1 MLLERLRTALTSEQ
15 AAAYSTPNGVY
26 LEFESAPNVDWKVES
41 LEDRRVGIRLLNVRI
56 QKEGNQETQRATVYL
71 PRSKSAHFL
80 NKIEE
85 YRDQNTTRAKPK
97 NEPLVACIE
106 DIRGALL
113 EALWTDDIARLP
125 QQDAKWVE
133 VWLSSESQE
142 IIESFRQTLAVIGIP
157 EHQSHPVL
165 KFPELS
171 VLLICAN
178 REQLSSLLHISDNLA
193 EFRVASQPA
202 TFFIDLQNWEQAEW
216 VQDLVDRTEIDN
228 ESSVSVCVL
237 DTGINSGH
245 PLITKFLA
253 GSDVQTVRS
262 YWGIDDHDGH
272 GTNMAGIAIY
282 GDLQRALES
291 FDDIEVRHKLESIKI
306 KPPSNDENPP
316 ELWGDITSQG
326 IYLAEL
332 QNPYRRRVVC
342 MAVATHTTRDS
353 GKPTSWSA
361 QIDRLASDADG
372 DKRRLILVSAGNA
385 DISNNFQYPESNLT
399 DEILDPAQAWNALT
413 VGAYTDKTRIKD
425 PMLVGYL
432 PIAPSRGLSPF
443 STTSFTWSS
452 NEWPIKPEIL
462 MEGGNLA
469 RDPAGRADP
478 ISDLSI
484 LTTSH
489 RTDISHFTFF
499 NATSAATAQ
508 ASHFAAQIYAEYP
521 EAWPETV
528 RGLLVH
534 SAEWTNT
541 MKHQFLTQENRTG
554 YRKLL
559 RTCGYG
565 IPNLNSALHCM
576 RNRLTLVSQE
586 AIQPF
591 KLKDNNG
598 AMNELH
604 SYELPWPHDILLEL
618 AETEVKMR
626 VTLSY
631 FVEPSPGEK
640 GRNNR
645 YRYASHG
652 LRFELNDPN
661 ETAPQFMSRVNKQV
675 REEEGGNPD
684 TVAPSNH
691 WTLGK
696 QRDVGSIH
704 SDIWTGTAAALATS
718 NLLVVRPSVGWWRER
733 KHLGKCTSLTR
744 YSLIVSIETPTTEV
758 DIYTPVR
765 NLITTQIPIE
775 VQITDPTL

>member
-1 MLLERLRTALTSEQ
+1 MRTALTSEQ
-15 AAAYSTPNGVY
+15 AAAYSTPSGVY

-85 YRDQNTTRAKPK
+85 YRDQNTARAKPK

-113 EALWTDDIARLP
+113 EALWTGDIARLP

-171 VLLICAN
+171 VLLVRAN
-178 REQLSSLLHISDNLA
+178 REQLSKLLHISDNLA
-193 EFRVASQPA
+193 EFRLACNPPNIFVDMP
-202 TFFIDLQNWEQAEW
+202 NREQAAR
-216 VQDLVDRTEIDN
+216 VTSLQKRTTYDDTGN
-228 ESSVSVCVL
+228 VSICIL

-245 PLITKFLA
+245 PLLA
-253 GSDVQTVRS
+253 PVLPESDVQAVRPH
-262 YWGIDDHDGH
+262 WGIDDHDGH

-282 GDLQRALES
+282 GDLQSVLES
-291 FDDIEVRHKLESIKI
+291 PNAIELRHKLESVKI
-306 KPPSNDENPP
+306 LPRGQEVNESEA
-316 ELWGDITSQG
+316 WGVVTKDG
-326 IYLAEL
+326 IDMAEK
-332 QNPYRRRVVC
+332 QNPHRRRVVC
-342 MAVATHTTRDS
+342 MAVGSASPLDG

-361 QIDRLASDADG
+361 QIDNLASEAPDNAH
-372 DKRRLILVSAGNA
+372 RLIVVSAGNA
-385 DISNNFQYPESNLT
+385 DVSQNYRYPTDNLT
-399 DEILDPAQAWNALT
+399 DEILDPAQSWNALT
-413 VGAYTDKTRIKD
+413 VGAFTNKIIIEDSK
-425 PMLVGYL
+425 LEGYHPL
-432 PIAPSRGLSPF
+432 APSGGLSPY
-443 STTSFTWSS
+443 STTSLTWAS
-452 NEWPIKPEIL
+452 NRWPIKPEIL
-462 MEGGNLA
+462 LEGGNLA
-469 RDPAGRADP
+469 LDPAGNVVNVD
-478 ISDLSI
+478 DLML
-484 LTTSH
+484 LTTS
-489 RTDISHFTFF
+489 RDVNSIAPRHFGLF

-508 ASHFAAQIYAEYP
+508 ASHLAAQIYAEYP

-675 REEEGGNPD
+675 REEEDGNPE
-684 TVAPSNH
+684 TSAPSNH
-691 WTLGK
+691 WLLGK

-718 NLLVVRPSVGWWRER
+718 NLLVVRPSIGWWRER
-733 KHLGKCTSLTR
+733 KHLGKCTSSTR

-765 NLITTQIPIE
+765 NLIATQIPIE
-775 VQITDPTL
+775 VQITAPTL